1 MAKTNHSPQKETP
14 MVNNYLK
21 HKRRF
26 LAGLFALTC
35 FFMVKPVFAQNKI
48 FGEVDLSGAT
58 KVEKHSG
65 VWIDGQYVGYMH
77 ELKGDK
83 KIMLLPGE
91 HEISVRQ
98 GGYEDFTQEIIV
110 EPKQTLTVPVR
121 MHRAP
126 NAIVP
131 VITAE
136 LKVDV
141 QPDRSA
147 VFVDDQFQGHAGE
160 LGGAFHSMLLSPGMH
175 RIKVELPGYQTFESD
190 VSLVAGQKSVVKTEL
205 VRGSITQADTLIK
218 ERP

>member
-1 MAKTNHSPQKETP
+1 VNKHSR
-14 MVNNYLK
+14 
-21 HKRRF
+21 HRGRF
-26 LAGLFALTC
+26 LAGVLALA
-35 FFMVKPVFAQNKI
+35 FFLAVSPGFAQNKI
-48 FGEVDLSGAT
+48 SGEVQLSGAS
-58 KVEKHSG
+58 KVEKTSG
-65 VWIDGQYVGYMH
+65 VWIDGQYVGYMR

-83 KIMLLPGE
+83 KIILLPGE
-91 HEISVRQ
+91 HQLSVRQ
-98 GGYEDFTQEIIV
+98 GGYEDFTKQIIV
-110 EPKQTLTVPVR
+110 EPRVTLTVPVR

-126 NAIVP
+126 NAITP

-136 LKVDV
+136 LKIDV

-190 VSLVAGQKSVVKTEL
+190 VSLVAGQKSVVKTDL
-205 VRGSITQADTLIK
+205 VPGSITQADTLIK